1 MSEQQTLEGGSTQS
15 DQEYHI
21 FYREIKA
28 DDVELTEEPFRGED
42 ATKIDRLLEDIFST
56 TGGDHTLDDLE
67 TTRYFDRWIQQALNA
82 AEEMDGTSPL
92 HTQIKDVAEDLA
104 ENFSKDMKTRAK
116 SAGKYVVIIL
126 GAGRLIICHSYT
138 GKRALTTDMEVIE
151 ELLSADN
158 IDKYANF
165 TRNTSGEI
173 TVNHYD
179 KYDTKSFVEWL
190 GIPGDEIVFD
200 VKGDV
205 KIYSEIGGEIET
217 VFELN
222 RSDVVEKLINAD
234 GYELTRNFFKTPDPD
249 MPDYRVKHIRWGNQT
264 YPDTEEFKQEVLT
277 RHYKLQHYEER
288 FEEIKVDMDATL
300 GDRVFD
306 KEEKVVKRT
315 DDSEMLLVKKSH
327 DDFNTTFVHKRINL
341 GAGWRKQLASDVLT
355 RDERFP
361 IAHPGDQIL
370 ETPYE
375 IGALR
380 IYNEIEVSDAAVSD
394 LNDLV
399 AAVEDLGVSN
409 HGRLLKFI
417 VFKLLSEQ
425 TTGAI
430 QYLFKEL
437 AEECADVYEESVNEG
452 TRFTLQEQG
461 PASIEMKASEWFQK
475 ENPEIESGLVDEF
488 QNGVGILLGGFDES
502 SGKVKAI
509 PKDRFNDE
517 RLNSLEDNVEEQLNG
532 SLFRIIPMQ
541 IRSGD
546 LTVTAVKL
554 SE

>member
-1 MSEQQTLEGGSTQS
+1 MGEQQTLQGDPTQS
-15 DQEYHI
+15 DREYHI

-42 ATKIDRLLEDIFST
+42 ATKIDGLLEDIFST

-67 TTRYFDRWIQQALNA
+67 TTRYFDRWIRQALDA
-82 AEEMDGTSPL
+82 AEEMDGSSPL
-92 HTQIKDVAEDLA
+92 HTQIKDVAEDLV

-138 GKRALTTDMEVIE
+138 GRRALTTDMEVIE

-158 IDKYANF
+158 IDKYADF
-165 TRNTSGEI
+165 TRNKTDEI
-173 TVNHYD
+173 KVSHYD
-179 KYDTKSFVEWL
+179 KYDTKSFIEWL

-200 VKGDV
+200 IKGDV
-205 KIYSEIGGEIET
+205 KIYSDIGGEIET
-217 VFELN
+217 IFELS

-234 GYELTRNFFKTPDPD
+234 EYELTRDYFKTPDPEI
-249 MPDYRVKHIRWGNQT
+249 PDYRVKHIRWGNQT

-288 FEEIKVDMDATL
+288 FKEIKLDMDATL

-306 KEEKVVKRT
+306 KDGKVVKRT
-315 DDSEMLLVKKSH
+315 EDSEELLVKKSH
-327 DDFNTTFVHKRINL
+327 DDFNTTFVHKHINL
-341 GAGWRKQLASDVLT
+341 GAGWRKQLASNVLT
-355 RDERFP
+355 QEERFP

-375 IGALR
+375 IGSLR
-380 IYNEIEVSDAAVSD
+380 IYNEIKMSDTAVSD
-394 LNDLV
+394 LNNLV

-409 HGRLLKFI
+409 HGRLMKFV

-425 TTGAI
+425 ATGAI
-430 QYLFKEL
+430 QYFFEEL
-437 AEECADVYEESVNEG
+437 AEECAAMYEKSVNEG

-461 PASIEMKASEWFQK
+461 PASIEMKASEWFQR
-475 ENPEIESGLVDEF
+475 ENPEIESGLINEF

-502 SGKVKAI
+502 SGKLKAI

-517 RLNSLEDNVEEQLNG
+517 RIDSLESNVEEQLNG
-532 SLFRIIPMQ
+532 SLFRIIPLQ
-541 IRSGD
+541 IKSGD
-546 LTVTAVKL
+546 LTITAVEL